1 MQMEWLW
8 VKLWG
13 KFHIISQFVHSL
25 IQIKIQILHSSLP
38 HTKIKHTDCSNCSG
52 EPHHCT
58 LLHLS
63 KWMVNPTTAHYS
75 ISASGW
81 STPPLHA
88 TPSQQVDGQPH
99 HCMLLHLSK
108 WMVNPTT
115 ARYSISASGWSTPPL
130 HATPSQQVD
139 GQPHHCTLLHLSKW
153 MVNPTTA
160 RYSISASASESFQCH
175 TSSTQKSRVKYLLLH
190 AQVQCTL
197 TFTHIQLVS
206 LNKSCLQYTDT
217 YIHTYIYIKCT
228 KLTTVFSVAQRRND
242 LTSRQL
248 EGTLQRLEFTDN
260 DVRLFVYAQTLTT
273 THQSQL
279 HLLYSIIVP

>member
-25 IQIKIQILHSSLP
+25 IQIMIQILHSSLP

-52 EPHHCT
+52 E
-58 LLHLS
+58 
-63 KWMVNPTTAHYS
+63 
-75 ISASGW
+75 
-81 STPPLHA
+81 
-88 TPSQQVDGQPH
+88 
-99 HCMLLHLSK
+99 
-108 WMVNPTT
+108 
-115 ARYSISASGWSTPPL
+115 
-130 HATPSQQVD
+130 
-139 GQPHHCTLLHLSKW
+139 PHHCTLLHLSKW

-217 YIHTYIYIKCT
+217 YIHIYQMYKIDNCVQCCT
-228 KLTTVFSVAQRRND
+228 EEEWPDITPTGRH
-242 LTSRQL
+242 
-248 EGTLQRLEFTDN
+248 FTKT
-260 DVRLFVYAQTLTT
+260 RIYW
-273 THQSQL
+273 
-279 HLLYSIIVP
+279 